1 MLVILGDTFHFTYI
15 YISLEKLCY
24 ICTEGALIFSDM
36 KKEKQIKSYTRRTK
50 SGKTVT
56 VRAHSAKYDAADDL
70 VKSLLKK
77 KGSGKEFELAVDTKG
92 VDKLVN
98 EMADSGRLIV
108 PVSKEEFRAWYHEP
122 DSIAGK
128 AAGKK
133 LRSVLGSKE
142 YKKLDET
149 ASSGYSTKGHSK
161 LYGTLDGI
169 INSEAN
175 VSKRLDARGKSGKSA
190 KPAEKATSEIGRKP
204 VYSPLEE
211 VRLSK
216 AGYRIGKDGESIYK
230 GSRKLSKDQV
240 ADLRKMLSRGG
251 RASDKEA
258 AMIRKNHPH
267 PTYKD
272 HEGVERYAS
281 GEWQHLPV
289 IKGKGSTE
297 APVRQKRNANK
308 DILYSRG
315 ENTGD
320 SFITAAQQLA
330 RSDSK
335 GRSNKKALQTLV
347 RAGFVKDSGDGEF
360 QFADVHEVPRRNRK
374 FFDKVFSAYEDESDK
389 Y

>member
-1 MLVILGDTFHFTYI
+1 
-15 YISLEKLCY
+15 
-24 ICTEGALIFSDM
+24 M

-190 KPAEKATSEIGRKP
+190 KPAEKS
-204 VYSPLEE
+204 YL
-211 VRLSK
+211 
-216 AGYRIGKDGESIYK
+216 
-230 GSRKLSKDQV
+230 
-240 ADLRKMLSRGG
+240 
-251 RASDKEA
+251 
-258 AMIRKNHPH
+258 
-267 PTYKD
+267 
-272 HEGVERYAS
+272 
-281 GEWQHLPV
+281 
-289 IKGKGSTE
+289 
-297 APVRQKRNANK
+297 
-308 DILYSRG
+308 
-315 ENTGD
+315 
-320 SFITAAQQLA
+320 
-330 RSDSK
+330 
-335 GRSNKKALQTLV
+335 
-347 RAGFVKDSGDGEF
+347 
-360 QFADVHEVPRRNRK
+360 RNR
-374 FFDKVFSAYEDESDK
+374 A
-389 Y
+389 

>member
-1 MLVILGDTFHFTYI
+1 
-15 YISLEKLCY
+15 
-24 ICTEGALIFSDM
+24 M

-175 VSKRLDARGKSGKSA
+175 VSKRLDAHGKSG
-190 KPAEKATSEIGRKP
+190 
-204 VYSPLEE
+204 
-211 VRLSK
+211 
-216 AGYRIGKDGESIYK
+216 
-230 GSRKLSKDQV
+230 KDQV

-251 RASDKEA
+251 RASDK
-258 AMIRKNHPH
+258 
-267 PTYKD
+267 
-272 HEGVERYAS
+272 G
-281 GEWQHLPV
+281 
-289 IKGKGSTE
+289 
-297 APVRQKRNANK
+297 
-308 DILYSRG
+308 ILYSRG

-347 RAGFVKDSGDGEF
+347 RAGFIKDRGDGEF

-374 FFDKVFSAYEDESDK
+374 FFDKVFSAYEDMSDK

>member
-1 MLVILGDTFHFTYI
+1 M
-15 YISLEKLCY
+15 
-24 ICTEGALIFSDM
+24 
-36 KKEKQIKSYTRRTK
+36 
-50 SGKTVT
+50 
-56 VRAHSAKYDAADDL
+56 VR
-70 VKSLLKK
+70 SLLKK
-77 KGSGKEFELAVDTKG
+77 KGSGKEFEHAVDTKG
-92 VDKLVN
+92 VDKLIN
-98 EMADSGRLIV
+98 EMADSGRLTI

-133 LRSVLGSKE
+133 LRSVLGSRE
-142 YKKLDET
+142 YGKLDET
-149 ASSGYSTKGHSK
+149 AGSGYSTKGHSK

-190 KPAEKATSEIGRKP
+190 KPAEKATSEAGRKP

-211 VRLSK
+211 VRLGK
-216 AGYRIGKDGESIYK
+216 AGYRIGKDGESTCK
-230 GSRKLSKDQV
+230 GNRKLDRNQV
-240 ADLRKMLSRGG
+240 ADLRRMLSRGG

-258 AMIRKNHPH
+258 AEIRKNNPH
-267 PTYKD
+267 PTYRD

-289 IKGKGSTE
+289 IKSKEPKET
-297 APVRQKRNANK
+297 PVRQKRNANR

-320 SFITAAQQLA
+320 RFITAAQQLA

-335 GRSNKKALQTLV
+335 GRSNNKALQALV
-347 RAGFVKDSGDGEF
+347 GAGFIKDRGDGDF
-360 QFADVHEVPRRNRK
+360 QFVDAHEVPGRNGK

>member
-1 MLVILGDTFHFTYI
+1 MLVILGDTFHFTHIYI

-190 KPAEKATSEIGRKP
+190 KPAEK
-204 VYSPLEE
+204 
-211 VRLSK
+211 
-216 AGYRIGKDGESIYK
+216 
-230 GSRKLSKDQV
+230 
-240 ADLRKMLSRGG
+240 
-251 RASDKEA
+251 
-258 AMIRKNHPH
+258 
-267 PTYKD
+267 
-272 HEGVERYAS
+272 
-281 GEWQHLPV
+281 LPP
-289 IKGKGSTE
+289 K
-297 APVRQKRNANK
+297 
-308 DILYSRG
+308 
-315 ENTGD
+315 
-320 SFITAAQQLA
+320 
-330 RSDSK
+330 
-335 GRSNKKALQTLV
+335 
-347 RAGFVKDSGDGEF
+347 
-360 QFADVHEVPRRNRK
+360 
-374 FFDKVFSAYEDESDK
+374 
-389 Y
+389 

>member
-1 MLVILGDTFHFTYI
+1 
-15 YISLEKLCY
+15 
-24 ICTEGALIFSDM
+24 M

-77 KGSGKEFELAVDTKG
+77 KGSGKEFEHAVDTKG
-92 VDKLVN
+92 VDKLIN
-98 EMADSGRLIV
+98 EMADSGRLTI

-190 KPAEKATSEIGRKP
+190 KPAEKATSEVGRKP

-230 GSRKLSKDQV
+230 GNRKLDKNQV
-240 ADLRKMLSRGG
+240 ADLRRMLSRGG

-258 AMIRKNHPH
+258 AEIRKKQSP
-267 PTYKD
+267 PD
-272 HEGVERYAS
+272 V
-281 GEWQHLPV
+281 Q
-289 IKGKGSTE
+289 GS
-297 APVRQKRNANK
+297 
-308 DILYSRG
+308 
-315 ENTGD
+315 
-320 SFITAAQQLA
+320 
-330 RSDSK
+330 
-335 GRSNKKALQTLV
+335 
-347 RAGFVKDSGDGEF
+347 
-360 QFADVHEVPRRNRK
+360 
-374 FFDKVFSAYEDESDK
+374 
-389 Y
+389 

>member
-1 MLVILGDTFHFTYI
+1 
-15 YISLEKLCY
+15 
-24 ICTEGALIFSDM
+24 M

-240 ADLRKMLSRGG
+240 ADLRKMLS
-251 RASDKEA
+251 
-258 AMIRKNHPH
+258 
-267 PTYKD
+267 
-272 HEGVERYAS
+272 
-281 GEWQHLPV
+281 Q
-289 IKGKGSTE
+289 GSTE

>member
-1 MLVILGDTFHFTYI
+1 MYRGSFNIFGY
-15 YISLEKLCY
+15 E
-24 ICTEGALIFSDM
+24 EGETDKIVYS
-36 KKEKQIKSYTRRTK
+36 
-50 SGKTVT
+50 
-56 VRAHSAKYDAADDL
+56 AHSAKYDAADDL

-251 RASDKEA
+251 RASDK
-258 AMIRKNHPH
+258 
-267 PTYKD
+267 
-272 HEGVERYAS
+272 
-281 GEWQHLPV
+281 
-289 IKGKGSTE
+289 
-297 APVRQKRNANK
+297 

-347 RAGFVKDSGDGEF
+347 RAGFIKDSGDGEF

>member
-1 MLVILGDTFHFTYI
+1 
-15 YISLEKLCY
+15 
-24 ICTEGALIFSDM
+24 M

-70 VKSLLKK
+70 AKSLLKK
-77 KGSGKEFELAVDTKG
+77 KGSGKEFELA

-161 LYGTLDGI
+161 LYDTLDGI

-190 KPAEKATSEIGRKP
+190 KPA
-204 VYSPLEE
+204 
-211 VRLSK
+211 
-216 AGYRIGKDGESIYK
+216 
-230 GSRKLSKDQV
+230 
-240 ADLRKMLSRGG
+240 
-251 RASDKEA
+251 
-258 AMIRKNHPH
+258 
-267 PTYKD
+267 
-272 HEGVERYAS
+272 
-281 GEWQHLPV
+281 
-289 IKGKGSTE
+289 
-297 APVRQKRNANK
+297 NK

-315 ENTGD
+315 ENTGERL
-320 SFITAAQQLA
+320 ITAAQQLA

-335 GRSNKKALQTLV
+335 GRSNNKALQALV
-347 RAGFVKDSGDGEF
+347 RAGFIKDRGDGDF
-360 QFADVHEVPRRNRK
+360 QFVDAHEVPRRNRK

>member
-1 MLVILGDTFHFTYI
+1 
-15 YISLEKLCY
+15 
-24 ICTEGALIFSDM
+24 M

-56 VRAHSAKYDAADDL
+56 VRAHSAKYDSADDL

-190 KPAEKATSEIGRKP
+190 KPAEKKATSEIGRKP

-216 AGYRIGKDGESIYK
+216 AGYRIGKDGESLYK
-230 GSRKLSKDQV
+230 GNRKLDKNQV
-240 ADLRKMLSRGG
+240 ADLRRMLSRGG

-258 AMIRKNHPH
+258 AAIRKNNPH

-289 IKGKGSTE
+289 VKNKEPKET
-297 APVRQKRNANK
+297 PVRQNRVPN
-308 DILYSRG
+308 
-315 ENTGD
+315 
-320 SFITAAQQLA
+320 
-330 RSDSK
+330 K
-335 GRSNKKALQTLV
+335 GRRV
-347 RAGFVKDSGDGEF
+347 MRG
-360 QFADVHEVPRRNRK
+360 
-374 FFDKVFSAYEDESDK
+374 
-389 Y
+389 